1 MKKLLLIMI
10 STWFFSCNSNSKG
23 EDFGDTT
30 GANIPAI
37 ENVNGN
43 IPDTTNSIMI
53 DDTSGRSPI
62 DTVDSN

>member
-1 MKKLLLIMI
+1 MKTLLLLFL
-10 STWFFSCNSNSKG
+10 STALICCNSNSEG
-23 EDFGDTT
+23 EDFGDTS

-53 DDTSGRSPI
+53 EDTSGLSPI
-62 DTVDSN
+62 DTIR

>member
-1 MKKLLLIMI
+1 MKKFLLIII
-10 STWFFSCNSNSKG
+10 SMWVFSCNSNSEG

-62 DTVDSN
+62 DTLR